1 MAGGKKAKTC
11 RRLRSPSHYHRELLL
26 VEETSDVHPLRLV
39 VSFQE
44 LVVLMLVLKVGMDS
58 SRCAS

>member
-11 RRLRSPSHYHRELLL
+11 RRPRSPSHYHRELLL

-44 LVVLMLVLKVGMDS
+44 LVVLMLVLKVGVDS